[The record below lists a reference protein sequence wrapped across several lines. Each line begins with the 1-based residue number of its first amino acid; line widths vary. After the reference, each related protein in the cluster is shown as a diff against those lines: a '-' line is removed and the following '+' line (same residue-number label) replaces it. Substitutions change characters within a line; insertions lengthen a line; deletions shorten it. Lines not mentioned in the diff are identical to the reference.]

1 MEDDGVVVVLKHG
14 NIIDD
19 SKQNEDGL
27 STSISPMVKF
37 LFPSFS
43 EAPKDTP

>member
-19 SKQNEDGL
+19 SKQNDDGL
-27 STSISPMVKF
+27 STIVSPVVKF
-37 LFPSFS
+37 VFPSFS
-43 EAPKDTP
+43 EAPKDHP

>member
-1 MEDDGVVVVLKHG
+1 MEDDDVVVVLKHG
-14 NIIDD
+14 NTIDD

-27 STSISPMVKF
+27 STSTSPMVKF